1 MMIKQKPTIMLLGFT
16 VPDDVANKIF
26 SLDSGPAVQT
36 HKFAWSLT
44 RALASASNQVV
55 LASSCPIQNYP
66 LGRQV
71 FFRSGSFE
79 SNGFQGHYL
88 GFLNILLIKH
98 VTRLISCFFVLPA
111 LMRRKKVDWI
121 FIHGVHSPFLLFG
134 LFSRLLGKKIA
145 VVITDPAGVLLPT
158 DGKISRFLKKCDAAF
173 IGMALRRT
181 DAIVTLA
188 PALISRFSLQQ
199 TPALVFPGILDSSF
213 VKQVMLSNV
222 SKSVAQK
229 KFTIIYAGGLHQ
241 AYGVDQLIDAILEMP
256 TDLSIQLQLF
266 GRGDQEQRIQQL
278 ALNDPRFYYGGFVG
292 NDILIPAM
300 LSADLLINPRP
311 TTADFSLNSFPSK
324 LIEYLATGKPVLT
337 TKISSIPEEYKPYF
351 LYIEKEDSSGIKD
364 ALIHAINIP
373 PLEME
378 SMGQKGKMFIQ
389 QAASETSVGQKIL
402 DLIQP

>member
-1 MMIKQKPTIMLLGFT
+1 
-16 VPDDVANKIF
+16 
-26 SLDSGPAVQT
+26 
-36 HKFAWSLT
+36 
-44 RALASASNQVV
+44 
-55 LASSCPIQNYP
+55 
-66 LGRQV
+66 
-71 FFRSGSFE
+71 
-79 SNGFQGHYL
+79 
-88 GFLNILLIKH
+88 
-98 VTRLISCFFVLPA
+98 
-111 LMRRKKVDWI
+111 
-121 FIHGVHSPFLLFG
+121 

-292 NDILIPAM
+292 NDILIHAM

>member
-1 MMIKQKPTIMLLGFT
+1 MMINQKPTIMLLGFT
-16 VPDDVANKIF
+16 VPDDVANQIF
-26 SLDSGPAVQT
+26 SLDAGPAVQT

-44 RALASASNQVV
+44 RALASASHQVV

-71 FFRSGSFE
+71 IFRSGSFE

-98 VTRLISCFFVLPA
+98 VTRLISCFLVLPA

-145 VVITDPAGVLLPT
+145 VVVTDPAGVLLPT
-158 DGKISRFLKKCDAAF
+158 DSKIARFLKQCDAAF
-173 IGMALRRT
+173 IGMALRRA
-181 DAIVTLA
+181 DAIITLA
-188 PALISRFSLQQ
+188 PALIRRFSLQH

-213 VKQVMLSNV
+213 VKQVMLSDV
-222 SKSVAQK
+222 SKFITLK

-241 AYGVDQLIDAILEMP
+241 VYGVDRLIDAILEMP
-256 TDLSIQLQLF
+256 IDLPIQLQLF
-266 GRGDQEQRIQQL
+266 GRGDQEQRIKQL

-292 NDILIPAM
+292 NDLLIPAM
-300 LSADLLINPRP
+300 LSANLLINPRP
-311 TTADFSLNSFPSK
+311 TTSDFSSNSFPSK
-324 LIEYLATGKPVLT
+324 LIEYLATGRPVLT
-337 TKISSIPEEYKPYF
+337 TRISSIPVEYQSYF
-351 LYIEKEDSSGIKD
+351 LYIDKEDSAGIKS

-378 SMGQKGKMFIQ
+378 VIGQKGRMFIQ
-389 QAASETSVGQKIL
+389 QAASEASVGQKIL
-402 DLIQP
+402 DLIQL